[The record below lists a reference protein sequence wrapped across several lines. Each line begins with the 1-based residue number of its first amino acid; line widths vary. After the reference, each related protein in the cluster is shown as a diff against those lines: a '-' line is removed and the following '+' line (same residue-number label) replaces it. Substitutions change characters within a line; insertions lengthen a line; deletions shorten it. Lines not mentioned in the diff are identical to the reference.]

1 VTDLTIHD
9 EPPASIGD
17 EGPVL
22 PAEPVAALLAEYQGD
37 FGDSE
42 VATFARGLNLEAR
55 LVEGLLDGRIRTL
68 GVSEIA
74 SVCEALYASPYDLWP
89 PNEARTILGVYGP
102 ERWPTTI
109 LPLAEPPL
117 RPDPGDEFLA
127 RRLQQR
133 ADELIARLPAPVI
146 DRTDPDAARLCV
158 PVSIRGYAIT
168 GMLGIDSAGHIA
180 PAEPGAVGDQ
190 AVEYHFQL
198 ARHVTAPTWEATSE
212 DVAAGP
218 PAGASVHPGLAGVA
232 DALRSSSVEPV
243 DAVCFTTAD
252 GATAWIG
259 WDPHG
264 AEWSTWDDP
273 RAHFPG
279 PDDMVLTDSPPEPVL
294 ASPGLDDPHLPF

>member
-1 VTDLTIHD
+1 MTDLTIR
-9 EPPASIGD
+9 EERNASIGD

-22 PAEPVAALLAEYQGD
+22 PAEPVAAVLSEYQGE
-37 FGDSE
+37 FGDSD
-42 VATFARGLNLEAR
+42 VAMFARGLNLDAR
-55 LVEGLLDGRIRTL
+55 LVEGLLDGRIQTL
-68 GVSEIA
+68 GVPEIA

-109 LPLAEPPL
+109 LPLDEPPL

-133 ADELIARLPAPVI
+133 ADDLIARIPAPVI

-158 PVSIRGYAIT
+158 PVSIGGYAIT
-168 GMLGIDSAGHIA
+168 GMLGVDANGHIRPVEPSA
-180 PAEPGAVGDQ
+180 AGDPAA
-190 AVEYHFQL
+190 EYHFKL
-198 ARHVTAPTWEATSE
+198 ARHVTAPTLAVTAE

-232 DALRSSSVEPV
+232 DALRTSSVKPV
-243 DAVCFTTAD
+243 DAVCFTTTD
-252 GATAWIG
+252 GTTAWIG

-264 AEWSTWDDP
+264 AEWATWDDP

-279 PDDMVLTDSPPEPVL
+279 PDDMVLTDGLPGSEHPV
-294 ASPGLDDPHLPF
+294 LDDPALPF